1 MLSELRIK
9 NFTIIDSLSINFY
22 KGLNILTGE
31 TGAGKSIILAAIG
44 LILGDRASTEL
55 IKSGSQ
61 DAQIEAIFE
70 YKKIPLLED
79 LGVDDDE
86 IIIRRNISLQGK
98 GRSFV
103 NDRAISLQTL
113 ENIGEELVNIHG
125 QHEHQGLLKREN
137 HLYLLDSICG
147 LSKDVEILKAI
158 YTEVTGLRQRLKE
171 LKEAIQQRNQ
181 RIDFL
186 RFQINEINSA
196 ELRSGE
202 KEEIEEEIKILLNAS
217 KLKGLT
223 ERAYN
228 ILYNSEGSCIEQF
241 GVINSIIKELASLDS
256 KTSELVNYSES
267 ILSQIRDLSFNIREL
282 KDKYEVD
289 PMKLD
294 RLGERLDLI
303 KNLQKK
309 YGSNIEEIIKY
320 KEQAEDELKRLL
332 SIEEEQENIDV
343 KLKEKEEE
351 LILKAEEISKKRK
364 DVAKKV
370 ERLINEEL
378 NRLGF
383 QKASFVVAISKKDNI
398 SSNGI
403 DDVEFL
409 FSANPGEPPKPLSKI
424 ASGGELSR
432 IMLAIKCIEIDQ
444 GFKDYEN
451 SSPKTLIFDEVD
463 AGIGGITAYH
473 IGKRLKELSRE
484 YQVICITHL
493 PQIAALADT
502 HIKVEKVIIKNKTS
516 LNIKEIS
523 GDERKEELAR
533 MLSGTITDRSL
544 KHAEELL
551 NGK

>member
-320 KEQAEDELKRLL
+320 KEQAENELKRLL

-383 QKASFVVAISKKDNI
+383 QRASFVVAISKKDNI